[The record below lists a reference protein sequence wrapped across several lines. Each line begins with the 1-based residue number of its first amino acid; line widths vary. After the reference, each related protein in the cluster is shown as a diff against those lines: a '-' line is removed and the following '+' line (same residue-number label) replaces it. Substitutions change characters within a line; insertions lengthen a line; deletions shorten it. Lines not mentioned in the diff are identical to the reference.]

1 MNKVIVRE
9 FKSYNTTVFSILDQL
24 GFSKSLNGHNRII
37 IKPNLL
43 QDTPPPCTTDVRCV
57 EAIARFIRESS
68 PGKDIVILE
77 GSGGCETSE
86 AYKTLGYEN
95 MASSLGIK
103 LLDVDRVNLKKLGD
117 PEARAYKEI
126 YLPEILFDSYLI
138 SVPSLKDHSIA
149 GVTLSLKNLIGLL
162 PEKHYGNY
170 WSYKRSD
177 VHRIGVSSAVADL
190 ARYVDIDLSIIDGRL
205 GQQGSHLAG
214 GRHCDPYKNVIIGGY
229 GGLPV
234 DVKGA
239 EVLGH
244 DWRDIEHLV
253 MIGQNNGK

>member
-1 MNKVIVRE
+1 MDKVIIRE
-9 FKSYNTTVFSILDQL
+9 FKNYSETISSILEEL
-24 GFSKSLNGHNRII
+24 ELVKSLDGYNSII

-43 QDTPPPCTTDVRCV
+43 QDAPPPCTTDVRCV
-57 EAIARFIRESS
+57 EAIVRFIRESC
-68 PGKDIVILE
+68 PGKEIIILE
-77 GSGGCETSE
+77 GSGGCETQK
-86 AYKTLGYEN
+86 AYKVMGYEK
-95 MASSLGIK
+95 MANSLDIE
-103 LLDVDRVNLKKLGD
+103 LLDVDKVKLKKLED

-126 YLPEILFDSYLI
+126 YLPEIIFDSYII
-138 SVPSLKDHSIA
+138 SVPSLKDHSIT

-162 PEKHYGNY
+162 PEKHYGDY

-177 VHRIGVSSAVADL
+177 VHRVGVSSAVADL
-190 ARYVDIDLSIIDGRL
+190 ASYVDIGLSIIDGRL

-229 GGLPV
+229 DSLSV
-234 DVKGA
+234 DMKGA

-253 MIGQNNGK
+253 MIGQDNER